1 MSKLN
6 VITSDVINRVHS
18 SKVTWGKPFATTSLP
33 QLGYRKRS
41 AWPAAFEVT
50 SARTGKT
57 VKFELRQV
65 SDCPAPEIV
74 YGGEKVGYYESEAV
88 PGTLI
93 RVYHH

>member
-1 MSKLN
+1 MDKPN
-6 VITSDVINRVHS
+6 VITSEVVNRVHS

-33 QLGYRKRS
+33 QLGYRKRG

-57 VKFELRQV
+57 AKFELRQLAA
-65 SDCPAPEIV
+65 CPAPEIV
-74 YGGEKVGYYESEAV
+74 YGGEKVGYYTSDEV